1 MAVVHASVET
11 VLRAQGGE
19 VLDFWCRGRV
29 RSLSAVLVEPIH
41 ANGEGLGICFLL
53 SPPPHIAAG
62 ARPPPPTHAES
73 STTVVRGNVGLPPFV
88 TWELRE

>member
-53 SPPPHIAAG
+53 SPPPHSG
-62 ARPPPPTHAES
+62 RSSPPAPHPRRVLHYCGE
-73 STTVVRGNVGLPPFV
+73 G
-88 TWELRE
+88 